1 MQHAM
6 IQPVSLN
13 RILWSIFAAVTLI
26 TQNWYSFSAVLPM
39 LQPLWNLTATQTG
52 LIVASFQFGYVLYVL
67 SVLICSFFSDTHS
80 PQKIL
85 ILGGLVSGLSSL
97 AFVVLAHGFYGAL
110 MLRFIVGLGMG
121 GVFVPGVK
129 IVSTVFPPTQRGKV
143 VGLTVSAMSL
153 GSGLSIFYSG
163 VFIAWFSWQALMVCT
178 ALGAG
183 IGSWAVYALGT
194 LQIPTSN
201 IGVSTALFKRLLH
214 KPILLINAGYM
225 GHMWELY
232 TMWPWIGPFMVFTMA
247 AQGYDMQTAAVYGN
261 TLGGISIIIGALAT
275 WIGGKLSDRYGRTS
289 MILIFLSGSTICSM
303 LIGWMIQVPIGLLT
317 VVVIVYGFL
326 VVGDSPIL
334 TATVA
339 DLAEPEIMGF
349 TLGIQ
354 SVAGYGITILSPA
367 VFGMVLDTTHSWVW
381 AFTSLGLGAFLGVAA
396 LIFLRHITHI

>member
-6 IQPVSLN
+6 TQPVSLQ
-13 RILWSIFAAVTLI
+13 RILWSVFAAVTLI
-26 TQNWYSFSAVLPM
+26 TQNWYSFSAVLPV

-52 LIVASFQFGYVLYVL
+52 LIVASFQFGYVL
-67 SVLICSFFSDTHS
+67 SVLICSLFSDTHS

-85 ILGGLVSGLSSL
+85 VLGGLVSSLSSL
-97 AFVVLAHGFYGAL
+97 AFAVLAHGFYSAL
-110 MLRFIVGLGMG
+110 LLRFIVGLGMG

-129 IVSTVFPPTQRGKV
+129 IVSTVFPPAQRGSV

-163 VFIAWFSWQALMVCT
+163 LFIAWFSWQALMVCT

-183 IGSWAVYALGT
+183 LGAWAVYSLGK

-201 IGVSTALFKRLLH
+201 IAVSTALFKRLLH
-214 KPILLINAGYM
+214 KPVLLINASYM

-232 TMWPWIGPFMVFTMA
+232 TMWPWIGPFMVFALA
-247 AQGYDMQTAAVYGN
+247 AQGYDMQKAAVYGN

-275 WIGGKLSDRYGRTS
+275 WIGGKLSDVYGRTV
-289 MILIFLSGSTICSM
+289 MILVFLAGSTICS
-303 LIGWMIQVPIGLLT
+303 LCIGWMVYVPVSLLT

-354 SVAGYGITILSPA
+354 SVVGYGITIISPA
-367 VFGMVLDTTHSWVW
+367 VFGMVLDTTQSWGW
-381 AFTSLGLGAFLGVAA
+381 AFTSLGLGAFLGVVA
-396 LIFLRHITHI
+396 LLFLRHTVHI

>member
-6 IQPVSLN
+6 IQPVSLP
-13 RILWSIFAAVTLI
+13 RILWSVFAAVTLI
-26 TQNWYSFSAVLPM
+26 TQNWYSFSAVLPV

-52 LIVASFQFGYVLYVL
+52 LIVASFQFGCAL
-67 SVLICSFFSDTHS
+67 SVLICSVFRDPPS

-85 ILGGLVSGLSSL
+85 VLGDLVSSLSSL
-97 AFVVLAHGFYGAL
+97 AFAVLAHGFYSAIL
-110 MLRFIVGLGMG
+110 LRFIVGLGMG

-129 IVSTVFPPTQRGKV
+129 IVSTVFPPAQRGSV

-163 VFIAWFSWQALMVCT
+163 LFIAWFSWQALMVCT

-183 IGSWAVYALGT
+183 LGAWAVYSLGK

-201 IGVSTALFKRLLH
+201 IAVSTALFKRLLH
-214 KPILLINAGYM
+214 KPVLLINASYM

-232 TMWPWIGPFMVFTMA
+232 TMWPWIGPFMVFVLA
-247 AQGYDMQTAAVYGN
+247 AQGYDVQKAAVYGN

-275 WIGGKLSDRYGRTS
+275 WIGGKLSDVYGRTV
-289 MILIFLSGSTICSM
+289 MILVFLAGSTICS
-303 LIGWMIQVPIGLLT
+303 LCIGWMVYVPVSLLT
-317 VVVIVYGFL
+317 VMVIVYGFL

-354 SVAGYGITILSPA
+354 SVVGYGITIISPA
-367 VFGMVLDTTHSWVW
+367 VFGLVLDTTQSWGW
-381 AFTSLGLGAFLGVAA
+381 AFTSLGLGAFLGVVA
-396 LIFLRHITHI
+396 LLFLRHTVHI